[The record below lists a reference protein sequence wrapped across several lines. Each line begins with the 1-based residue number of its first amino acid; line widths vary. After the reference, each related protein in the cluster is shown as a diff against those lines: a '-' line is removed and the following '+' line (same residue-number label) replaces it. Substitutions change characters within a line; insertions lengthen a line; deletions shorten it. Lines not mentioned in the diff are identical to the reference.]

1 MVLYFVNDHSTL
13 VSLRVNHLLEDRF
26 PQSKTV
32 ERRRRRCAS
41 TDYRQ
46 RQRAAGRRGG
56 PVGQLPRGQRAAERS
71 GVLAR
76 GQGGATASC
85 TRREARRR
93 PRGQRAGRRNGIGG
107 SSARRREAETAASQH
122 EHQAAE
128 ALHGGYTTTRTRR
141 WLDASMNVGG
151 VIASC
156 TSTASP
162 DTARDGIGN
171 ERSRRR
177 SSMVRTSSGRP
188 WSPRGQLRTAILLD
202 CAR

>member
-1 MVLYFVNDHSTL
+1 MREHGLPAAPA
-13 VSLRVNHLLEDRF
+13 RGREA
-26 PQSKTV
+26 
-32 ERRRRRCAS
+32 RRPRGPAS
-41 TDYRQ
+41 AGPARGGEK
-46 RQRAAGRRGG
+46 RGPRARAGRRDGL
-56 PVGQLPRGQRAAERS
+56 VHA
-71 GVLAR
+71 
-76 GQGGATASC
+76 QGGA
-85 TRREARRR
+85 RR